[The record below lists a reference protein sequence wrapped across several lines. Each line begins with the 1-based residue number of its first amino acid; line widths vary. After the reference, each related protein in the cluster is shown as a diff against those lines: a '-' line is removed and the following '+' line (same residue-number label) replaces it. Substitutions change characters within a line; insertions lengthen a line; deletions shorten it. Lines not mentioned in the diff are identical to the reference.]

1 MNDYLQML
9 SRPFVAMYD
18 NVFLLIP
25 STLLAVSVTLLDTFY
40 GLIQVEHRLVM
51 GLCILMLID
60 LASGIYKANVNG
72 RATTSTGLRQTS
84 IKFVEYTLVSF
95 SFVILSNM
103 TELLSFVSSMPF
115 VFLSLIEIKSI
126 VENLSDPKGV
136 IRALFDHIRDAIAK
150 RTGN

>member
-1 MNDYLQML
+1 MDNYIQML
-9 SRPFVAMYD
+9 YRPVHAMWD
-18 NVFLLIP
+18 NLFLIIP
-25 STLLAVSVTLLDTFY
+25 STVIAIGITLLDTFY
-40 GLIQVEHRLVM
+40 GLIEVEARLVM
-51 GLCILMLID
+51 GLLILMLID
-60 LASGIYKANVNG
+60 LISGIYKAKCNS
-72 RATTSTGLRQTS
+72 RATTSVGLRQTS